1 MQLVSVSCPSENSA
15 GSVMISLVTTG
26 LLNTEDYLPSGFNHA
41 EGSLSGWNEEVMVLV
56 VLFLLTSPILSF
68 GGSFTVCSMRFSSA
82 FFTWLI
88 VVQCFC
94 LTHSKSCFS
103 PVSEPCNPWLP
114 STAQSHGLASASFTK
129 QTHRIPSPSA
139 HRTQSEAGGLHGTLQ
154 FKFLLHSHAWFLHWP
169 WGIVVKKELC

>member
-1 MQLVSVSCPSENSA
+1 MQLVSVSCPSESSA
-15 GSVMISLVTTG
+15 GSVMINLVTTG
-26 LLNTEDYLPSGFNHA
+26 LRNTEDYLPSGFNHA
-41 EGSLSGWNEEVMVLV
+41 EGSLSGWNKEVMVLV

-94 LTHSKSCFS
+94 LPHSKSCLS

-114 STAQSHGLASASFTK
+114 STAQSHGLASASFTSRLTGALL
-129 QTHRIPSPSA
+129 QEPTGHTVRLG
-139 HRTQSEAGGLHGTLQ
+139 ELHGPLQ
-154 FKFLLHSHAWFLHWP
+154 FKLLLHSYTMPALAM
-169 WGIVVKKELC
+169 VCCS